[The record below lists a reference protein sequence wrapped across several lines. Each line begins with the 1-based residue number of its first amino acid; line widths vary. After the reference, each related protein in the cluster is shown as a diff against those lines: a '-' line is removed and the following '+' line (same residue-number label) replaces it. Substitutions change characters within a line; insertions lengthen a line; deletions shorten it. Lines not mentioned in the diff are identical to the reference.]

1 MLIFPKSL
9 SAMET
14 WAGFCPILHLSLAI
28 WLVIAAQ
35 APQNTKAE
43 ITCASCVSP
52 VQLHRDKLQP
62 LTRTPRAEEVDTLQ
76 NTRVEFRELGF
87 TQQNTGVDVEY
98 GTGDSV
104 EAPQF
109 LYYANLDK
117 VHTSETSPRSSR
129 ESRRSID
136 EPEKGEDGANRR
148 AKRSVSGFAE
158 FGDASALEEDRGSV
172 FDGHRQ
178 GRSDSRWNR
187 EDGRANK
194 RQDEQ
199 KLISNTFA
207 LTGDSAHNHAV
218 VYWSGQNSS
227 VSNLGFRFCFFQHFN
242 SAMAHSLH
250 EHTESALCRCAW
262 AVNRCTGIYRCA
274 PARQA
279 P

>member
-1 MLIFPKSL
+1 MLIFSKSL

-28 WLVIAAQ
+28 WLMITAQ
-35 APQNTKAE
+35 APQNAQAE
-43 ITCASCVSP
+43 ISCASCASP

-62 LTRTPRAEEVDTLQ
+62 LTRTQRAKEADTLQ
-76 NTRVEFRELGF
+76 NIRVEFGELGF
-87 TQQNTGVDVEY
+87 TEQNAGVDVDY
-98 GTGDSV
+98 GTGGSV

-109 LYYANLDK
+109 LRQASLDK
-117 VHTSETSPRSSR
+117 VHASETSPRSGR
-129 ESRRSID
+129 KSRRSMD
-136 EPEKGEDGANRR
+136 ASEKGEDGANRR
-148 AKRSVSGFAE
+148 AERSVSGFPE
-158 FGDASALEEDRGSV
+158 FGDAGALEEDRGSV

-199 KLISNTFA
+199 KLTSNTFA

-227 VSNLGFRFCFFQHFN
+227 VSNLGFRCVFFVVVF
-242 SAMAHSLH
+242 SLS
-250 EHTESALCRCAW
+250 TL
-262 AVNRCTGIYRCA
+262 
-274 PARQA
+274 
-279 P
+279 

>member
-28 WLVIAAQ
+28 WLMIAAQ
-35 APQNTKAE
+35 APQNAKAE
-43 ITCASCVSP
+43 ITCASCASP

-62 LTRTPRAEEVDTLQ
+62 LTRTRAEEADTLQ
-76 NTRVEFRELGF
+76 NIRVEFRELGF
-87 TQQNTGVDVEY
+87 TEQNTGVDVEY

-109 LYYANLDK
+109 LHHASLDK

-129 ESRRSID
+129 ESHRSID
-136 EPEKGEDGANRR
+136 ESEKGEDGATRR
-148 AKRSVSGFAE
+148 AKRSMSGFAE
-158 FGDASALEEDRGSV
+158 LGDAGALDEDRGSV

-194 RQDEQ
+194 RHDEQ

-218 VYWSGQNSS
+218 VYWSGQNTS
-227 VSNLGFRFCFFQHFN
+227 VSNLGLRFF
-242 SAMAHSLH
+242 LL
-250 EHTESALCRCAW
+250 TL
-262 AVNRCTGIYRCA
+262 
-274 PARQA
+274 
-279 P
+279 